1 MGCVLWCKDRRK
13 KREQGTRSKEQGT
26 KSKEQGTKS
35 KEQGFRSETVP
46 TIRFTT
52 VGTAGSEK

>member
-1 MGCVLWCKDRRK
+1 VFCGAKIGERK
-13 KREQGTRSKEQGT
+13 ENKEQRARN
-26 KSKEQGTKS
+26 